1 MPDLLAADAFA
12 PGWWAFVRSV
22 KPGSRLRLAPT
33 PSGFLHVGNAVNFT
47 LNWLAARLTPGV
59 RLLLRIDD
67 LDSERKRPEYV
78 QNIFEVLC
86 WLGLDWDEGPRTAA
100 DLEGRWSQRHRMPL
114 YEALLTALRTGQW
127 LFACAK
133 SRRELAPFGGDY
145 PEAFR
150 QQACNLDDAR
160 VAWRLHTPLPHRPEW
175 MPPDFVVRRRDGI
188 PAYQVA
194 SVADDV
200 HFSVTHIIRGEDLMP
215 STRAQQYLAQCAGQP
230 WASFCSLHFLH
241 HPLLTDDQGQKLSKS
256 AGALA
261 LSEQRQRGLA
271 PALVFRV
278 VAQWLGLRASAAESA
293 HTLLA
298 EAGARMAR

>member
-1 MPDLLAADAFA
+1 M
-12 PGWWAFVRSV
+12 RSV

-47 LNWLAARLTPGV
+47 LNWLAARLTPGA

-67 LDSERKRPEYV
+67 LDSERTRPEYV
-78 QNIFEVLC
+78 QNIFDTLH
-86 WLGLDWDEGPRTAA
+86 WLGLDWDEGPRSVS
-100 DLEGRWSQRHRMPL
+100 DLERQWSQRHRLPL
-114 YEALLTALRTGQW
+114 YEALLTALRARQW

-133 SRRELAPFGGDY
+133 SRRELAPFAGDY

-150 QQACNLDDAR
+150 QQACALDDAH
-160 VAWRLHTPLPHRPEW
+160 VAWRLRTPLPHNSEW

-188 PAYQVA
+188 PAYQVV

-215 STRAQQYLAQCAGQP
+215 STRAQQYLAQCAGMP

-261 LSEQRQRGLA
+261 LLQRRQVGIK
-271 PALVFRV
+271 PTLVFRI
-278 VAQWLGLRASAAESA
+278 VAQWLDLRTTAAESA
-293 HTLLA
+293 QALLA
-298 EAGARMAR
+298 EAVVVMGR